1 MMTGDSKRIG
11 SAAVMKRNGF
21 AAALA
26 AGILFGVGGTFAQFL
41 FSRRGVAVEWLVPV
55 RLLGAGGL
63 MLLLAAA
70 WDRRAVL
77 AVWRTPGDAAQ
88 LILFGIVG
96 MMPVQYTYFAAIAA
110 SNTATATVLQYTAP
124 AMVAVWLVL
133 GSRRPPSPRDYAA
146 VALALAG
153 TFFLVT
159 HGDFRALSISPRALF
174 WGLTSAAAAAFNA
187 IQPAGLLRRHGA
199 GSITGWGMLTGGIA
213 LSFLHP
219 PWAVTGRW
227 DATALWFLLFILT
240 FGTLGAFYLYLRAV
254 HLVGAQRSSLLVCA
268 EPLTAAAL
276 ATLWLGTSFGGMDWL
291 GTSCILATIV
301 LLARDQRGQAE
312 KVT

>member
-1 MMTGDSKRIG
+1 MMTGDSKRNG

-110 SNTATATVLQYTAP
+110 SNGHGTAVHGARHGRSVACARLPAP
-124 AMVAVWLVL
+124 A
-133 GSRRPPSPRDYAA
+133 
-146 VALALAG
+146 
-153 TFFLVT
+153 VT
-159 HGDFRALSISPRALF
+159 ARLCGCR
-174 WGLTSAAAAAFNA
+174 
-187 IQPAGLLRRHGA
+187 
-199 GSITGWGMLTGGIA
+199 
-213 LSFLHP
+213 
-219 PWAVTGRW
+219 
-227 DATALWFLLFILT
+227 
-240 FGTLGAFYLYLRAV
+240 
-254 HLVGAQRSSLLVCA
+254 VGAYRDLL
-268 EPLTAAAL
+268 P
-276 ATLWLGTSFGGMDWL
+276 GD
-291 GTSCILATIV
+291 
-301 LLARDQRGQAE
+301 AR
-312 KVT
+312 